1 MGNTTGAR
9 LATALLGY
17 ITLVIVLVT
26 LNPFHFALPEH
37 PRISVYVKPGDVVAN
52 VLLFLPVGFLY
63 RLTRGRRRGALLL
76 GAAISAS
83 VEAAQLFVPVRV
95 TSAVDIVMNTLGA
108 GAGAALYDLLAA
120 RVALTP
126 RLVGRLA
133 LEIPLMG
140 LVYLLVPLL
149 WTNTL
154 TLEGAPDRWMLTA
167 LVGASGALVIGDIY
181 RQWRGPAGPRAAG
194 RVCLAAG
201 GWFLVGAGP
210 SILPR
215 TLLVLALAAVVAALA
230 AALAALPW
238 RSPDRRFERTTLSR
252 FLPLFALYLA
262 LSALWPPL
270 RPLVPWHGALGLAG
284 QLQSKSVTAILPLIE
299 YLAAFTALGYLAA
312 EWRGRSEIAL
322 ARDLPR
328 LLLLAAA
335 SALALEFCAGFQAG
349 PGASLGRAA
358 LVIGGAL
365 LGGTIYHLQRDHVRS
380 LLGRSPAR

>member
-9 LATALLGY
+9 LAAALLGY

-26 LNPFHFALPEH
+26 LNPFYFALPER
-37 PRISVYVKPGDVVAN
+37 PRISAYVKPDDVVAN

-63 RLTRGRRRGALLL
+63 RLTGGRRRGALLL
-76 GAAISAS
+76 GAAISAA

-108 GAGAALYDLLAA
+108 GVGAVLYDLLAA

-126 RLVGRLA
+126 RVVGRLA
-133 LEIPLMG
+133 LEIPLMS
-140 LVYLLVPLL
+140 LIYLLVPLL
-149 WTNTL
+149 WANAL
-154 TLEGAPDRWMLTA
+154 TLDDAPGRWALAA
-167 LVGASGALVIGDIY
+167 LVGASGAMVIGDIY
-181 RQWRGPAGPRAAG
+181 RQWRGPAGLRAAA
-194 RVCLAAG
+194 RVGLAAG

-210 SILPR
+210 IL
-215 TLLVLALAAVVAALA
+215 LARALPAFAMAAGVAVLA

-252 FLPLFALYLA
+252 FLPIFALYLA

-270 RPLVPWHGALGLAG
+270 RPLVPWHGTIGLADR
-284 QLQSKSVTAILPLIE
+284 LQSKSVTAILPLIE
-299 YLAAFTALGYLAA
+299 YLAAFTVLGYLAA
-312 EWRGRSEIAL
+312 EWRSRSEITL

-328 LLLLAAA
+328 LLLVAAA
-335 SALALEFCAGFQAG
+335 SALALEFFAGFQAG
-349 PGASLGRAA
+349 LGASLARAL